1 MTNWYTCT
9 ISWFSQSCQSVILT
23 RIINALWTR
32 MTLIL
37 LQINF
42 YGSFA
47 GSKLLVLHP
56 CGFHL
61 NVWGPFRGRGGD
73 ICPNIV
79 LNFKTLYFK
88 DWERGFVLV
97 GILQSIVIVFSMALG
112 HVTVATHFDV
122 ICQHFDAVLRCYFKV
137 ISPQIFSSTGPHFCN
152 IYIYLIFKMG
162 KWPVSLTNMII
173 VAISLFSLNIFLNCF
188 IGPMRKQV
196 L

>member
-37 LQINF
+37 LEINF

-61 NVWGPFRGRGGD
+61 NVWGSFRGRGGGD

-97 GILQSIVIVFSMALG
+97 GILQSIVIVFSIALG

-122 ICQHFDAVLRCYFKV
+122 ICQHFICLTMLF
-137 ISPQIFSSTGPHFCN
+137 QGHFTSDFFPN
-152 IYIYLIFKMG
+152 RASFLQH
-162 KWPVSLTNMII
+162 LH
-173 VAISLFSLNIFLNCF
+173 LFN
-188 IGPMRKQV
+188 R
-196 L
+196 